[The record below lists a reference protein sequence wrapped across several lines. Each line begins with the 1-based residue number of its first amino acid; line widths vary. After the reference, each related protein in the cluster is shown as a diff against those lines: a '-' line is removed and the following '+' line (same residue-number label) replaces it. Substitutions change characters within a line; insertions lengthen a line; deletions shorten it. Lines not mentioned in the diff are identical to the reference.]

1 MFSSWTLWRNID
13 KNKKLI
19 LKLKER
25 MLMKFTFVT
34 SISSI
39 KLRQRRS
46 GGNERNQ
53 NIRNLGLKR
62 VIKLTG
68 RSEGLS
74 QRMTKKSWVSEY
86 RKRGTNQ
93 STFATKENW
102 ISKLWYGH
110 TLGHH
115 AAAIKKY
122 GVVNLWVQQDICNII
137 DRQNQVKIKT
147 FAQKTNVHIY
157 IIQSWEAHLYAKGW
171 AYFTSGWQ
179 KFW

>member
-74 QRMTKKSWVSEY
+74 QRMTKKS
-86 RKRGTNQ
+86 
-93 STFATKENW
+93 
-102 ISKLWYGH
+102 
-110 TLGHH
+110 
-115 AAAIKKY
+115 
-122 GVVNLWVQQDICNII
+122 
-137 DRQNQVKIKT
+137 
-147 FAQKTNVHIY
+147 
-157 IIQSWEAHLYAKGW
+157 
-171 AYFTSGWQ
+171 
-179 KFW
+179 